1 MGVNEYFKSQLDPDA
16 KAKQDARD
24 RQNKKWKRSQVKVMS
39 IIDDDFDVAIPQD
52 SDSNYSSQAEINQTH
67 KVLLDK
73 KNQNSERKPG

>member
-1 MGVNEYFKSQLDPDA
+1 
-16 KAKQDARD
+16 
-24 RQNKKWKRSQVKVMS
+24 MS

-73 KNQNSERKPG
+73 KNQNSERKPGQNSDFKMENFGMGTIVKVNPDRIHIGE